1 MDVDTLVQKNTATAV
16 HNEPAIEVKKDEENL
31 ERKRKKVNKMVEVVV
46 NGGDLDYVLSFEE
59 EEDQFSSLF
68 EKSTELMLE
77 RQEMF
82 RRQIENFGYAFVHG
96 KREVILTDDEGEE
109 EGDIVTDD
117 EDDEGEEEG
126 DIVTDD
132 EEEEDLFTYDEDAH

>member
-1 MDVDTLVQKNTATAV
+1 MDIDTLVEKTMATAV
-16 HNEPAIEVKKDEENL
+16 HNEPDIDVKKEEEKL
-31 ERKRKKVNKMVEVVV
+31 KRKRKKVNMMVEVVV

-59 EEDQFSSLF
+59 HEDEFSSLF

-96 KREVILTDDEGEE
+96 KREVILTDDDDEE
-109 EGDIVTDD
+109 ECEIVTDND
-117 EDDEGEEEG
+117 EEDFF
-126 DIVTDD
+126 TDD
-132 EEEEDLFTYDEDAH
+132 EEEESYTDNEEAL